1 MAKAKNTGAAK
12 AAAPKNQPAKDEQA
26 NGGTK
31 DDAAVAGA
39 EAKENAQASTTEQA
53 PEIKAATQAASKDEG
68 NATKDAKGDTSK
80 DEDTVQVTV
89 STRLGRRIRS
99 GVTATQA
106 ETQVNV
112 TQAQLKA
119 IKADPYI
126 RVKEAK

>member
-1 MAKAKNTGAAK
+1 MTKAKSTGAAK

-39 EAKENAQASTTEQA
+39 EAKETAQASTTEQA
-53 PEIKAATQAASKDEG
+53 PESEAAKQAAPKDEG
-68 NATKDAKGDTSK
+68 
-80 DEDTVQVTV
+80 TVQVTV

-99 GVTATQA
+99 GVTATQTEA
-106 ETQVNV
+106 QVNV